1 MPDTT
6 PVLPSTFE
14 AGEGITQLTV
24 GVEASVGYQKVPAQA
39 VVRFNTPR
47 GAADVQ
53 QAFHETVQVLQ
64 ALTVPAAEAAAVA
77 ANEATRRVQEAKLPA
92 KAQGLASSPTPRAA
106 EQAAAPAAQDPA
118 VQPNV
123 ESGWSPP
130 ARGFNAQEQ
139 AQAPAAQAVS
149 DDVWAKGVKPNG
161 NGTFDYP
168 KTSALSTMDY
178 VDAVK
183 AVVASFGVPDDQ
195 VFVFDNRRGGNSP
208 LEDGGEGWSVGIV
221 KAANDSALKTYVQDL
236 TDGKDNVAYIDFRK
250 PNLTPEVKL
259 AKGLRPQDF

>member
-1 MPDTT
+1 MPNTT

-53 QAFHETVQVLQ
+53 QAFYETVQVLQ
-64 ALTVPAAEAAAVA
+64 ALTVPAAEAAALA
-77 ANEATRRVQEAKLPA
+77 ANEATRRVQAAKTKGPV
-92 KAQGLASSPTPRAA
+92 
-106 EQAAAPAAQDPA
+106 APAAQAAPA
-118 VQPNV
+118 PAAQAETVQPEV

-139 AQAPAAQAVS
+139 AQAPAARAVS

-168 KTSALSTMDY
+168 KTAVLSTMDY

-183 AVVASFGVPDDQ
+183 AAVAAFGVPDEQ
-195 VFVFDNRRGGNSP
+195 VFVFDNRTGGNSP
-208 LEDGGEGWSVGIV
+208 LETGGEGWSVGIV

-250 PNLTPEVKL
+250 PNLIPEVKL